1 MALAV
6 KIRKEKAEEARRKL
20 IGFNLFDSEYKIL
33 INGDYVLLPVSG
45 KPEGFKVVDIPL
57 QKRNKRKSFKD
68 RLGEILTENEISQ
81 VRTSFDLIGNI
92 AIVEIPPD
100 LEKKETEIARALLDS
115 IKAVKVV
122 FKKEGSV
129 YGSERIRKLKYLAGE
144 DRSETVHTENGIKL
158 KLDIKD
164 VYFSPRLSY
173 ERLRILSRVNDGEI
187 IADLFAGV
195 GPFTLLIAKD
205 RKVKVY
211 AIDINARAIEYLKE
225 NIELNRLEGE
235 VIVIHGDAM
244 KVAPRRVADRIIMN
258 LPKKSHE
265 FLPLAFDVLKEKG
278 GVIHFY
284 TIAPEEELFTQ
295 GERTIK
301 KIAEE
306 KGVIARIENSK
317 VVRSYSPGNYHV
329 VFDIRVI
336 S

>member
-6 KIRKEKAEEARRKL
+6 KIRKEKAEETRKKL
-20 IGFNLFDSEYKIL
+20 IESNLFDSEYKIL
-33 INGDYVLLPVSG
+33 INGNYVLLPVIG
-45 KPEGFKVVDIPL
+45 KPEGFEVVDIPL
-57 QKRNKRKSFKD
+57 KKRKKRKNFRD

-81 VRTSFDLIGNI
+81 VRTSFDLIGDI
-92 AIVEIPPD
+92 AVVEIPPD
-100 LEKKETEIARALLDS
+100 LEKKEKEIARALLDS
-115 IKAVKVV
+115 VKAVKAV

-129 YGSERIRKLKYLAGE
+129 YGSERIRKLKFLAGE
-144 DRSETVHTENGIKL
+144 HRSETVHTENGIKL

-173 ERLRILSRVNDGEI
+173 ERLRVLSRVNDGEI
-187 IADLFAGV
+187 IVDLFAGI
-195 GPFTLLIAKD
+195 GPFALLIAKN

-211 AIDINARAIEYLKE
+211 ALDINARAIEYLKE
-225 NIELNRLEGE
+225 NVKLNRLEGE
-235 VIVIHGDAM
+235 AIVIHGDAM
-244 KVAPRRVADRIIMN
+244 KVAPQRVADRVIMN

-301 KIAEE
+301 RIAEE
-306 KGVIARIENSK
+306 KRVNVRIENSK

-329 VFDIRVI
+329 VFDIRVV